1 MIIKNKINDI
11 AEVLLEAAK
20 NCKTIPYPA
29 IYEIFKDTNIS
40 HVDIWDTFEATGR
53 KIAPLDK
60 CIFGALLRDKTG
72 LPKEGFFDIYKIH
85 RSNEYF
91 QIVGDKNILGLTKKE
106 KEIIT
111 NKERQRIWD
120 IFCIN
125 ILPVKIFSTTDKNEK
140 IKQEVLER
148 GLAIII
154 EDYEDIRKKIY
165 KITKEMN
172 EYVETNKKD
181 YAIFSKI
188 IYQSKDIIGIL
199 YHNQFYS
206 KEEAEKIAIEIYK
219 KTMKN

>member
-1 MIIKNKINDI
+1 
-11 AEVLLEAAK
+11 
-20 NCKTIPYPA
+20 
-29 IYEIFKDTNIS
+29 
-40 HVDIWDTFEATGR
+40 
-53 KIAPLDK
+53 
-60 CIFGALLRDKTG
+60 
-72 LPKEGFFDIYKIH
+72 
-85 RSNEYF
+85 
-91 QIVGDKNILGLTKKE
+91 
-106 KEIIT
+106 
-111 NKERQRIWD
+111 
-120 IFCIN
+120 
-125 ILPVKIFSTTDKNEK
+125 
-140 IKQEVLER
+140 LER